1 MQKARIYWITQL
13 IGWLTYFT
21 INFFFFS
28 FKNHPSL
35 QDFLFH
41 FLLVPSAIVLTHVFR
56 YFIIRKKWLQKSAF
70 LQIVIALAAGLILS
84 FVFFSLRFF
93 FNFLIFGA
101 TEKLS
106 NVAFWESIINFWFV
120 FFVWSVFYFSFHY
133 IRNYR
138 KVEIQQLK
146 MQASLKEAEL
156 DKLKSQLNP
165 HFMFNA
171 MNSIRALIDENPQK
185 AKEAVTQLSNILRQT
200 LTLEKHKL
208 ISFNDEMILV
218 KDYLA
223 LEKIRFEERL
233 NYTLQIDEV
242 SSLYKIPPMLLQT
255 LVENAIKHG
264 ISKLT
269 AGGIVSIST
278 KQIETKKLQIEIIN
292 SGIYQPDASP
302 QSGYGLQNTRNRL
315 AFVFADDASFL
326 IVNENQFVK
335 TQIVI
340 PLLYN

>member
-1 MQKARIYWITQL
+1 MQKSRIYWITQL

-21 INFFFFS
+21 VNFFFFYVVS
-28 FKNHPSL
+28 AK
-35 QDFLFH
+35 DILFH
-41 FLLVPSAIVLTHVFR
+41 LLLVPSAILLTHTFR
-56 YFIIRKKWLQKSAF
+56 YFIIKKNWLQQPVFIQICIAVVASLLLSPVFISIQFFLNTMIFEMAQKLSVINF
-70 LQIVIALAAGLILS
+70 LQ
-84 FVFFSLRFF
+84 SL
-93 FNFLIFGA
+93 
-101 TEKLS
+101 
-106 NVAFWESIINFWFV
+106 INFWFV
-120 FFVWSVFYFSFHY
+120 FFVWSVLYFSFHY

-138 KVEIQQLK
+138 KAEIQQLK
-146 MQASLKEAEL
+146 MQGSLKEAEL
-156 DKLKSQLNP
+156 NKLKSQLNP

-200 LTLEKHKL
+200 LTLEKNKL
-208 ISFNDEMILV
+208 ISFDDEMTLV

-233 NYTLQIDEV
+233 NYSLHLAET
-242 SSLYKIPPMLLQT
+242 SSKYKIPPMLLQT

-269 AGGIVSIST
+269 EGGVVTITT
-278 KQIETKKLQIEIIN
+278 KQLENTKLQIEITN
-292 SGIYQPDASP
+292 TGNYNPDANP
-302 QSGYGLQNTRNRL
+302 QSGYGLANTKNRL

-326 IVNENQFVK
+326 IVNENHTVK

-340 PLLYN
+340 PLL

>member
-1 MQKARIYWITQL
+1 MQKTRIYWFTQL

-21 INFFFFS
+21 VNFFFFYTTS
-28 FKNHPSL
+28 VKDL
-35 QDFLFH
+35 LFH
-41 FLLVPSAIVLTHVFR
+41 LLLVPSAILLTHAFR
-56 YFIIRKKWLQKSAF
+56 YFIIKRDWLQKP
-70 LQIVIALAAGLILS
+70 VIIQLSIAVVASLILS
-84 FVFFSLRFF
+84 PVFISIQFF
-93 FNFLIFGA
+93 LNTLIFGTA
-101 TEKLS
+101 LKLS
-106 NVAFWESIINFWFV
+106 FVSFLEPLINFLFV
-120 FFVWSVFYFSFHY
+120 FFVWSVLYFSFHY

-138 KVEIQQLK
+138 KAEIQQLK
-146 MQASLKEAEL
+146 METSLKEAEL
-156 DKLKSQLNP
+156 NKLKSQLNP

-200 LTLEKHKL
+200 LTLEKNKL
-208 ISFNDEMILV
+208 ISFNDEMTLV

-233 NYTLQIDEV
+233 NYSLQIDETSV
-242 SSLYKIPPMLLQT
+242 HYKIPPMLLQT

-269 AGGIVSIST
+269 DGGVVLITT
-278 KQIETKKLQIEIIN
+278 KPIENKKLKIEISN
-292 SGIYQPDASP
+292 TGTYNPDENP
-302 QSGYGLQNTRNRL
+302 QSGYGLENTRNRL

-326 IVNENQFVK
+326 IANENDLVK

-340 PLLYN
+340 PLL

>member
-1 MQKARIYWITQL
+1 MQKSRIYWITQL

-21 INFFFFS
+21 VNFFFFYVVS
-28 FKNHPSL
+28 AK
-35 QDFLFH
+35 DILFH
-41 FLLVPSAIVLTHVFR
+41 LLLIPSAILLTHAFR
-56 YFIIRKKWLQKSAF
+56 YFIIKNNWLQKPVF
-70 LQIVIALAAGLILS
+70 IQITIAVAASLLLS
-84 FVFFSLRFF
+84 PVFIAIQFVL
-93 FNFLIFGA
+93 NTLIFETA
-101 TEKLS
+101 QKLTIFS
-106 NVAFWESIINFWFV
+106 FSQSLINFWFV
-120 FFVWSVFYFSFHY
+120 FFVWSVLYFSFHY

-138 KVEIQQLK
+138 KAEIQQLK
-146 MQASLKEAEL
+146 MQGSLKEAEL
-156 DKLKSQLNP
+156 NKLKSQLNP

-200 LTLEKHKL
+200 LTLEKNKL
-208 ISFNDEMILV
+208 ISFDDEMTLV

-233 NYTLQIDEV
+233 NYSFHLDE
-242 SSLYKIPPMLLQT
+242 SSSQYKIPPMLLQT

-269 AGGIVSIST
+269 EGGIVDITT
-278 KQIETKKLQIEIIN
+278 KQIENKKLQIEIIN
-292 SGIYQPDASP
+292 TGDYNPDANP
-302 QSGYGLQNTRNRL
+302 QSGYGLENTRNRL

-326 IVNENQFVK
+326 IANENHTVK
-335 TQIVI
+335 TQIVV

>member
-1 MQKARIYWITQL
+1 MQKSRIYWITQV

-21 INFFFFS
+21 VNFFVFYTVS
-28 FKNHPSL
+28 VK
-35 QDFLFH
+35 DILFH
-41 FLLVPSAIVLTHVFR
+41 LLLVPSAIILTHAFR
-56 YFIIRKKWLQKSAF
+56 YFIVKKNWLQQPVSIQIVVATIASLLLSQIFIAIQYFLTTLLFETVQKLSITSF
-70 LQIVIALAAGLILS
+70 LQSLVNS
-84 FVFFSLRFF
+84 WSVFFL
-93 FNFLIFGA
+93 
-101 TEKLS
+101 
-106 NVAFWESIINFWFV
+106 
-120 FFVWSVFYFSFHY
+120 WSVFYFSFHY

-138 KVEIQQLK
+138 KAEIQQLK
-146 MQASLKEAEL
+146 MQGALKEAEL
-156 DKLKSQLNP
+156 NKLKSQLNP

-200 LTLEKHKL
+200 LTLEKNKL
-208 ISFNDEMILV
+208 ISFDDEMTLV

-233 NYTLQIDEV
+233 HFSIQLDEL

-269 AGGIVSIST
+269 DGGFVNITS
-278 KQIETKKLQIEIIN
+278 KQIENKKLQIEIVN
-292 SGIYQPDASP
+292 TGNYNPEVNP
-302 QSGYGLQNTRNRL
+302 KSGYGLANTKNRL

-326 IVNENQFVK
+326 IVNENDTVK
-335 TQIVI
+335 TQIII
-340 PLLYN
+340 PLL

>member
-1 MQKARIYWITQL
+1 MRKARVYWITQL
-13 IGWLTYFT
+13 VGWLAYFT
-21 INFFFFS
+21 VNFFFFS
-28 FKNHPSL
+28 FKNYPSA

-41 FLLVPSAIVLTHVFR
+41 LLLVPSAILLTHAFR
-56 YFIIRKKWLQKSAF
+56 YFIIKNAWLQKPAF
-70 LQIVIALAAGLILS
+70 MQIIIGLAAGLILS

-93 FNFLIFGA
+93 FNAIIFGA

-106 NVAFWESIINFWFV
+106 NVAFWESVINFWFV

-138 KVEIQQLK
+138 KAEIQQLK

-171 MNSIRALIDENPQK
+171 MNSIRALIDEDPQK
-185 AKEAVTQLSNILRQT
+185 AKLAVTQLSNILRQT
-200 LTLEKHKL
+200 LTLERHKL

-218 KDYLA
+218 QDYLA

-233 NYTLQIDEV
+233 NFSLQIDEA
-242 SSLYKIPPMLLQT
+242 SYLYKIPPMLLQT

-269 AGGIVSIST
+269 DGGIVSIST
-278 KQIETKKLQIEIIN
+278 KQVPGKKLQIDIIN
-292 SGIYQPDASP
+292 SGVYQPDTNP

-315 AFVFADDASFL
+315 AFVFADNAGFS
-326 IVNENQFVK
+326 IANENDLVK

-340 PLLYN
+340 PLL

>member
-1 MQKARIYWITQL
+1 MQKIRIYWFTQL

-21 INFFFFS
+21 VNFFFFYVAS
-28 FKNHPSL
+28 VKDL
-35 QDFLFH
+35 LFH
-41 FLLVPSAIVLTHVFR
+41 LLLVPSAILLTHAFR
-56 YFIIRKKWLQKSAF
+56 YFIIKKDWLQKPVPFQISIAIIASLVLSPIFISIQFF
-70 LQIVIALAAGLILS
+70 LNA
-84 FVFFSLRFF
+84 
-93 FNFLIFGA
+93 LIFGA
-101 TEKLS
+101 ALKLS
-106 NVAFWESIINFWFV
+106 FISFLQPLINFWFV
-120 FFVWSVFYFSFHY
+120 FFVWSVLYFSFHY

-138 KVEIQQLK
+138 RAEIQQLK
-146 MQASLKEAEL
+146 MQGSLKEAEL
-156 DKLKSQLNP
+156 NKLKSQLNP

-200 LTLEKHKL
+200 LTLEKNKL
-208 ISFNDEMILV
+208 ISFNDEMTLV

-233 NYTLQIDEV
+233 NFELHIDET
-242 SSLYKIPPMLLQT
+242 SSQYKIPPMLLQT

-269 AGGIVSIST
+269 EGGVVIITT
-278 KQIETKKLQIEIIN
+278 KQVESKKLQIEICN
-292 SGIYQPDASP
+292 TGAYNPDENP
-302 QSGYGLQNTRNRL
+302 LSGYGLENTRNRL

-326 IVNENQFVK
+326 IANENDMVK

-340 PLLYN
+340 PLL

>member
-1 MQKARIYWITQL
+1 MQKTRIYWVTQL

-21 INFFFFS
+21 VNFFVFYTI
-28 FKNHPSL
+28 SL
-35 QDFLFH
+35 KDILFH
-41 FLLVPSAIVLTHVFR
+41 LLLIPSAILLTHAFR
-56 YFIIRKKWLQKSAF
+56 YFIIKKNWLQKPVFVQIIIAIIVGLLLSLIFISLQYFLTILIFETVQKLSITGF
-70 LQIVIALAAGLILS
+70 LQSLVNS
-84 FVFFSLRFF
+84 WSVFFL
-93 FNFLIFGA
+93 
-101 TEKLS
+101 
-106 NVAFWESIINFWFV
+106 
-120 FFVWSVFYFSFHY
+120 WSVFYFSFHY

-138 KVEIQQLK
+138 KAEIQQLK
-146 MQASLKEAEL
+146 MQGSLKEAEL
-156 DKLKSQLNP
+156 NKLKSQLNP

-200 LTLEKHKL
+200 LTLEKNKL
-208 ISFNDEMILV
+208 ISFDDEMTLV

-233 NYTLQIDEV
+233 HYSLQLDE
-242 SSLYKIPPMLLQT
+242 SSSQYKIPPMLLQT

-269 AGGIVSIST
+269 DGGEVNIIT
-278 KQIETKKLQIEIIN
+278 KQLENKKLQIEILN
-292 SGIYQPDASP
+292 TGNYSP
-302 QSGYGLQNTRNRL
+302 EANPKSGYGLENTKNRL

-326 IVNENQFVK
+326 IVNENHSVK

-340 PLLYN
+340 PLL

>member
-21 INFFFFS
+21 VNFFFFYKVS
-28 FKNHPSL
+28 EK
-35 QDFLFH
+35 DILFH
-41 FLLVPSAIVLTHVFR
+41 VLLVPSAILLTHAFR
-56 YFIIRKKWLQKSAF
+56 YFILSKKWLETTVIY
-70 LQIVIALAAGLILS
+70 QISVSI
-84 FVFFSLRFF
+84 VFSLLLALIFF
-93 FNFLIFGA
+93 LLGFIFNLLIFGA
-101 TEKLS
+101 AEKLS
-106 NVAFWESIINFWFV
+106 PMGFLTSLISFWFV
-120 FFVWSVFYFSFHY
+120 FFVWSVLYFSFHY

-138 KVEIQQLK
+138 KAEIQQLR
-146 MQASLKEAEL
+146 MEASLKEAEL
-156 DKLKSQLNP
+156 NKLKSQLNP

-200 LTLEKHKL
+200 LTLEKNKL
-208 ISFNDEMILV
+208 IAFTDEMTLV

-233 NYTLQIDEV
+233 NYSLNIDEA
-242 SSLYKIPPMLLQT
+242 SFRYKIPPMLLQT

-269 AGGIVSIST
+269 EGGLVSITT
-278 KQIETKKLQIEIIN
+278 KQMPDNKLRIEILN
-292 SGIYQPDASP
+292 SGRYNPETNP
-302 QSGYGLQNTRNRL
+302 QSGYGLENTMNRL
-315 AFVFADDASFL
+315 AFVFADEASFL
-326 IVNENQFVK
+326 IANENDSRVR

-340 PLLYN
+340 PLL